1 MTQAATLQDLLGYIL
16 YPITFLLGITEKDR
30 IIAGGLIGEKTILNE
45 FVAYTDLAT
54 KYVGPDSPIDE
65 KTQIILSYALCG
77 FANFSSIGIQIA
89 GIGGLAPKR
98 RSEIA
103 GLALKALL
111 AATLTCFFTAS
122 MASIMFVPT
131 DKDAKKEEI
140 KQEQEVETQSN
151 KQLQERIERL
161 EKQLNEVLKNNP
173 RWKYN

>member
-1 MTQAATLQDLLGYIL
+1 MHRSGKVATLQNLLGYIL
-16 YPITFLLGITEKDR
+16 YPITLLLGIREQDR

-54 KYVGPDSPIDE
+54 KYVGPDSEIEP

-122 MASIMFVPT
+122 MASIMFEPTPTEQANSTASIEQPATQAPVTPAPAETPVSPETPVPT
-131 DKDAKKEEI
+131 
-140 KQEQEVETQSN
+140 SN
-151 KQLQERIERL
+151 
-161 EKQLNEVLKNNP
+161 
-173 RWKYN
+173 